1 MGRPGPSGYTRIM
14 PQLVLATTNR
24 GKVRELRRLLAGC
37 GWEILTPQD
46 IGLILHVEESGQT
59 YAENARRKAEAYAR
73 ASGLVALAD
82 DSGLEVDALGGAPGV
97 HSARYAGQDTTHAD
111 KMGMLLAEL
120 RGVPDDRRTARFRA
134 VIAIAT
140 PDGRTVT
147 CEGVCEGRIAR
158 APRGTGGFGY
168 DPIFLVE
175 GGSRTMAELSD
186 EEKNRISHRARAA
199 AAACAVLRRLADERA
214 DAAAAG
220 L

>member
-1 MGRPGPSGYTRIM
+1 M
-14 PQLVLATTNR
+14 PRLLLATTNP
-24 GKVRELRRLLAGC
+24 GKIRELRELLAGC
-37 GWEILTPQD
+37 GWELLTPQD
-46 IGLILHVEESGQT
+46 IGLRLHVEESGQT

-111 KMGMLLAEL
+111 KMGVLLAEL
-120 RGVPDDRRTARFRA
+120 RDVPDDRRTARFRA

-158 APRGTGGFGY
+158 APRGAGGFGY

-175 GGSRTMAELSD
+175 GGSRTMAELTA

-199 AAACAVLRRLADERA
+199 AAACAVLRKLADERA
-214 DAAAAG
+214 DTAAAG